1 MSPTT
6 PSDQRSA
13 LPGAS
18 GSRGP
23 GSLLRQRLRRD
34 WLQVMLWILAT
45 VLMAYAGFSGVTQS
59 YATHTDRVQVLSAV
73 MANPVIM
80 MFRGLPSGASEGQ
93 FLSFEILPWLTMLAA
108 LMSTFLAVRHTRGD
122 EEAGR
127 AELVA
132 ATPAGRALPTIA
144 TLIHGLA
151 ANVVLGVLVALAL
164 IGSKLDAGGSWL
176 MGATSATTG
185 IAFLGIGLIAA
196 QLMRTS
202 RGANSLT
209 VWILVGTF
217 LINGIGNTAG
227 TPSND
232 LTRITSSGLV
242 WLSPFGWAEQARPY
256 DTDNAWPALLGL
268 LFGLVLAIAAVALQS
283 VRDIGE
289 GFVPARAGR
298 TYARPALSSPH
309 ALVWR
314 LTNGAIIG
322 WGVGGALTGIL
333 ATTLSGLAGQISGQN
348 PAVQQILDKIGKA
361 GNLEETVVSVF
372 FTMMGIL
379 AACAAVQIV
388 VRARQEEAHGTAE
401 NVLALPVGRVRWLLD
416 YLLVATFAIAI
427 IVAAAMLAA
436 YAGLAGN
443 KDASS
448 LAQVVTVVGLG
459 QGLAACVFTVL
470 TALVFV
476 LLPRGT
482 IGIAWALVLLATLF
496 GLFGPLFGLPEWTTR
511 FSPFSVAPIV
521 SNGGAD
527 LRGTWWLVLVVAV
540 GAAASLT
547 LMRRR
552 ELHGAA

>member
-1 MSPTT
+1 MS
-6 PSDQRSA
+6 A
-13 LPGAS
+13 
-18 GSRGP
+18 
-23 GSLLRQRLRRD
+23 LLRQRLRRD
-34 WLQVMLWILAT
+34 WLQVLLWIFAT
-45 VLMAYAGFSGVTQS
+45 VLMAYSGYAGVTQS
-59 YATHTDRVQVLSAV
+59 YTTHTDRVEVLSAV

-127 AELVA
+127 TELVA
-132 ATPAGRALPTIA
+132 ATPVGRALPTIA
-144 TLIHGLA
+144 TIIHGVA

-164 IGSKLDAGGSWL
+164 IGSTLDPAGSWL

-209 VWILVGTF
+209 IWILVGTF
-217 LINGIGNTAG
+217 LLNGIGNVAG

-242 WLSPFGWAEQARPY
+242 WASPFGWAEQARPY
-256 DTDNAWPALLGL
+256 DTDNGWPALLGL
-268 LFGLVLAIAAVALQS
+268 VFGLVVAAVAVVLQS

-289 GFVPARAGR
+289 GFIPARPGR
-298 TYARPALSSPH
+298 VHARPALSSPH

-322 WGVGGALTGIL
+322 WAIGGALTGVL
-333 ATTLSGLAGQISGQN
+333 ATKLSGLAGQISGQN
-348 PAVQQILDKIGKA
+348 PAVAQILDKIGKA

-372 FTMMGIL
+372 FAMMGIL

-388 VRARQEEAHGTAE
+388 ARARQEEAHGTAE
-401 NVLALPVGRVRWLLD
+401 NVLAQPVGRVRWLLD

-427 IVAAAMLAA
+427 IVVAAMLAA

-448 LAQVVTVVGLG
+448 LAPVITAVGLG

-470 TALVFV
+470 TGLVFV

-482 IGIAWALVLLATLF
+482 IAIAWALVLLATLF
-496 GLFGPLFGLPEWTTR
+496 GLFGPLFGMPEWTTR
-511 FSPFSVAPIV
+511 FSPFSVTPTV
-521 SNGGAD
+521 TNGDVD
-527 LRGTWWLVLVVAV
+527 LRGTWWLVLAVAV
-540 GAAASLT
+540 GAAASLS

-552 ELHGAA
+552 ELHGAG

>member
-1 MSPTT
+1 MS
-6 PSDQRSA
+6 A
-13 LPGAS
+13 
-18 GSRGP
+18 
-23 GSLLRQRLRRD
+23 LLRQRLRRD
-34 WLQVMLWILAT
+34 WLQLLLWILAT
-45 VLMAYAGFSGVTQS
+45 VLMAYAGFAGVTQS
-59 YATHTDRVQVLSAV
+59 YATLKDRVDVLAAV

-80 MFRGLPSGASEGQ
+80 MFRGLPSGASQGQ

-132 ATPAGRALPTIA
+132 ATPAGRALPTVA
-144 TLIHGLA
+144 TIIHGIA

-164 IGSKLDAGGSWL
+164 LGSKLDASGSWL

-185 IAFLGIGLIAA
+185 IVFLGIGLIAA

-202 RGANSLT
+202 RGANALT

-217 LINGIGNTAG
+217 LINGIGNVAG
-227 TPSND
+227 TPSDD

-242 WLSPFGWAEQARPY
+242 WASPFGWAEQARPY
-256 DTDNAWPALLGL
+256 DADAWAPALLGL
-268 LFGLVLAIAAVALQS
+268 AAGLVLALLAALLQS
-283 VRDIGE
+283 ARDLGE
-289 GFVPARAGR
+289 GFIPARPGRVHAG
-298 TYARPALSSPH
+298 PALSTPH

-314 LTNGAIIG
+314 LTGGAIIG
-322 WGVGGALTGIL
+322 WAVGGALTGVL
-333 ATTLSGLAGQISGQN
+333 ATRLSGLAGQISGQN
-348 PAVQQILDKIGKA
+348 PAVQQILDKIGRA
-361 GNLEETVVSVF
+361 GNLEETVVTVF

-401 NVLALPVGRVRWLLD
+401 SVLSRPVGRVRWLLD

-427 IVAAAMLAA
+427 IVVAAMLAA

-443 KDASS
+443 AHASS
-448 LAQVVTVVGLG
+448 LAHVVTVVGLG
-459 QGLAACVFTVL
+459 QGLAACVFTAL

-482 IGIAWALVLLATLF
+482 IGVAWALVLLATVF

-511 FSPFSVAPIV
+511 FSPFAVTPIV
-521 SNGGAD
+521 TNGGAD
-527 LRGTWWLVLVVAV
+527 LRGTWWLVLVVAL
-540 GAAASLT
+540 GAAAALS

-552 ELHGAA
+552 ELQTAG

>member
-1 MSPTT
+1 MMP
-6 PSDQRSA
+6 
-13 LPGAS
+13 
-18 GSRGP
+18 
-23 GSLLRQRLRRD
+23 LLRQRLRRD
-34 WLQVMLWILAT
+34 WLQLLLWILAT
-45 VLMAYAGFSGVTQS
+45 VLLAYAGVAGVAQS
-59 YATHTDRVQVLSAV
+59 YATAKDRIEVLAAV

-93 FLSFEILPWLTMLAA
+93 FLAFEILPWLTMLAA

-127 AELVA
+127 TELVA
-132 ATPAGRALPTIA
+132 ATPAARTLPTIA
-144 TLIHGLA
+144 TIIHGVA
-151 ANVVLGVLVALAL
+151 ANVVFGILVALAL
-164 IGSKLDAGGSWL
+164 LGSKLDAAGSWL
-176 MGATSATTG
+176 MGAVSATTG

-217 LINGIGNTAG
+217 LLNGIGNVAG
-227 TPSND
+227 TPSDD

-242 WLSPFGWAEQARPY
+242 WVSPFGWAEQARPY
-256 DTDNAWPALLGL
+256 DTDSGWPALLGL
-268 LFGLVLAIAAVALQS
+268 VFGLVLAVTATALHA
-283 VRDIGE
+283 VRDLGE
-289 GFVPARAGR
+289 GFIPARRGHR
-298 TYARPALSSPH
+298 YARPALSSPH

-314 LTNGAIIG
+314 LTSGAIIG
-322 WGVGGALTGIL
+322 WAIGGALTGIL
-333 ATTLSGLAGQISGQN
+333 ATKLSGLAGQLAGQN
-348 PAVQQILDKIGKA
+348 PAVAQILDKLGQA

-372 FTMMGIL
+372 FTMLGIL

-401 NVLALPVGRVRWLLD
+401 LVLSRPVGRVRWLAD
-416 YLLVATFAIAI
+416 YLLVATFAILV

-436 YAGLAGN
+436 YGGLTGN

-448 LAQVVTVVGLG
+448 LAHVVTVAGLG
-459 QGLAACVFTVL
+459 QALAACVFTVV

-476 LLPRGT
+476 LLPRAT
-482 IGIAWALVLLATLF
+482 IGIAWVLVLLATLV

-511 FSPFSVAPIV
+511 FSPFAVTPIV
-521 SNGGAD
+521 ANGVVD
-527 LRGTWWLVLVVAV
+527 LRGTWWLALAVAV
-540 GAAASLT
+540 GAAASLA

-552 ELHGAA
+552 QLAADG